1 MSEEAAFGPYRF
13 SLTEAEARAATA
25 RLALRY
31 GLARRFERDYV
42 APLVFF
48 VLLLLFVAILAFTGL
63 IGRRPAE
70 AALLGGAILFLATRL
85 LAHQRLRR
93 AQNRAKGAVDRIAAS
108 GEALLT
114 IDETGLVLRG
124 PTEGHEQRGLFLD
137 LAEAEDAG
145 GALYFWRRGEDG
157 APIILPTW
165 IFGSPEEAERV
176 LAFARRKI
184 GGR

>member
-13 SLTEAEARAATA
+13 SLTEAEAHAATA
-25 RLALRY
+25 RVGLRY
-31 GLARRFERDYV
+31 GLGRRFERDYV

-70 AALLGGAILFLATRL
+70 AALLGGAIVFLATRL

-93 AQNRAKGAVDRIAAS
+93 AQSRAKSAVDRIAAS

-114 IDETGLVLRG
+114 IDETGLVLCRPG
-124 PTEGHEQRGLFLD
+124 EDHAQRAAFLG

-145 GALYFWRRGEDG
+145 GALYFWRRGGDG
-157 APIILPTW
+157 APIVLPTR
-165 IFGSPEEAERV
+165 IFGSAAEAERV
-176 LAFARRKI
+176 LAFARSKI